1 VLVGIAGWHA
11 HSSQILPPPVA
22 SKIGEGFPIVW
33 PFSESTSV
41 MGPQL
46 VPLSAVGC
54 QHTVVSILRTRLSRA
69 WLGEKHRFS
78 SGNGAKTAQA
88 FSHHVKSVAQFA
100 HRLGRCSHCAVPP
113 RMRSARSV

>member
-1 VLVGIAGWHA
+1 MLVGIAGWHA

-54 QHTVVSILRTRLSRA
+54 QHAVVSILRTRLSQA
-69 WLGEKHRFS
+69 WLGESIVFHQETVQKRRKLS
-78 SGNGAKTAQA
+78 RT
-88 FSHHVKSVAQFA
+88 
-100 HRLGRCSHCAVPP
+100 
-113 RMRSARSV
+113 M